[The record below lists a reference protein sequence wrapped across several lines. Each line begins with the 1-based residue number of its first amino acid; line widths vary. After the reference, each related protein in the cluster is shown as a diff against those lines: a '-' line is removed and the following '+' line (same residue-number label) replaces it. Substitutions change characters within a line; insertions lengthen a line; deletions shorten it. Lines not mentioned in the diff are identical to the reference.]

1 MGRPEPVLI
10 PMSILA
16 GLQILFA
23 GGAITTVLPAQWA
36 AFGALVVAACQVGV
50 AFYVRGTVTPVDD
63 PVTVDERTG
72 TLVSLVPSTTAC
84 CDPHPET

>member
-50 AFYVRGTVTPVDD
+50 AFYVRGQVTPGDD
-63 PVTVDERTG
+63 PMTVDKRTG
-72 TLVSLVPSTTAC
+72 TLVPLVPATS
-84 CDPHPET
+84 CDPDPMT